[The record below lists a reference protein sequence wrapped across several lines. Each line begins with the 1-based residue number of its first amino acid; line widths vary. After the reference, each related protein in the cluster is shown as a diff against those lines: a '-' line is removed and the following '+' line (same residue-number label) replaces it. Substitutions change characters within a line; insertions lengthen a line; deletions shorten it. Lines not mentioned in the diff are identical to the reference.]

1 MIPRSVLSLALLLAC
16 WIVAPADVSS
26 QEAISANDSDMVWL
40 KNCRLK
46 VGLKKSSGG
55 AIAWIGPA
63 ESDRNL
69 INSYDRGRLV
79 QQSWYGQEDGSLW
92 NKQPWRWNPV
102 QGGDW
107 KGKAATILEER
118 HEAATSFVKS
128 RPVHWASGADLTD
141 CVMEQRITLEDH
153 LLHIRF
159 GFTYN
164 GNVSHP
170 ARHQELPAFFV
181 DRKLDTLVLYDG
193 AAPWT
198 SGALTRLQPGFP
210 NEYRKMTEHWAAYI
224 DDNDFGIGCCVSVAD
239 ELTCYRYG
247 TDPAETSSCS
257 YFAPIRT
264 LAVTPRFQWSYDVW
278 ITTGTVAEIRTRFQT
293 VLTKPSD
300 AEPSDAEPSDAEPS
314 DAEPSDAKPS
324 DAKTSDAKT
333 SDAKTSDAKT
343 SDGPS
348 HGSPSPV
355 NQSPSD
361 KRPQ

>member
-1 MIPRSVLSLALLLAC
+1 MIRRPIIILAALLLC
-16 WIVAPADVSS
+16 WSA
-26 QEAISANDSDMVWL
+26 AISDLRSQDLVSPNDDDIAWL
-40 KNCRLK
+40 KNNRLK

-55 AIAWIGPA
+55 AIAWIGLA
-63 ESDRNL
+63 DSDRNL

-79 QQSWYGQEDGSLW
+79 QQSWYGQEDGSFW

-128 RPVHWASGADLTD
+128 RPVHWASGEDLID
-141 CVMEQRITLEDH
+141 CVMEQTITLDDH

-164 GNVSHP
+164 GDVSHS

-198 SGALTRLQPGFP
+198 AEPLTRLQPGFP
-210 NEYRKMTEHWAAYI
+210 NEYRKMTEHWAAYV
-224 DDNDFGIGCCVSVAD
+224 DSSDFGIGCCVPAAD

-247 TDPAETSSCS
+247 NDPAHFSSCS

-264 LAVTPRFQWSYDVW
+264 LAVTPKFQWKYDVW
-278 ITTGTVAEIRTRFQT
+278 ITTGSVAEIRARFQT
-293 VLTKPSD
+293 VLSNPPLNLSLPGKP
-300 AEPSDAEPSDAEPS
+300 
-314 DAEPSDAKPS
+314 
-324 DAKTSDAKT
+324 
-333 SDAKTSDAKT
+333 
-343 SDGPS
+343 
-348 HGSPSPV
+348 
-355 NQSPSD
+355 
-361 KRPQ
+361 PQ